1 MPRTFREKKAI
12 TNVMQIMSAQNYA
25 ADEKN
30 GNLPLI
36 EALVPAGFPA
46 PTPDAKDMPL
56 NVHDYV
62 VKNPSATYFVRV
74 TGYSMVG
81 AGIYPD
87 DILVVDKSIE
97 VRHGHIVVAAIDG
110 EMTVKRLFRKDNKIM
125 LMPENNRFQPLL
137 VHDGQELDIWGVVTF
152 VVHRTVAVKSK
163 AFSG

>member
-1 MPRTFREKKAI
+1 MRVTDILSAREF
-12 TNVMQIMSAQNYA
+12 A
-25 ADEKN
+25 AKDKN

-36 EALVPAGFPA
+36 EALVPAGFPV

-74 TGYSMVG
+74 SGYSMVG

-97 VRHGHIVVAAIDG
+97 PRHGHIVVAAIDG
-110 EMTVKRLFRKDNKIM
+110 DMTVKRLFRKDNKIM
-125 LMPENNRFQPLL
+125 LMPENSRFRPIP

-152 VVHRTVAVKSK
+152 VVHRTVVAES
-163 AFSG
+163 AFAG